1 MLFSIIRNYAEISK
15 SYRIDFLDP
24 SENVLCE
31 VTNMVTDDSLWV
43 TLGKSR
49 KQEDEYCIIANK
61 NTDNFVTDITVQEKA
76 TSNMIQQ
83 KYSDKRFI
91 RLQATDDPSSG
102 GWVDEEVANAKPPS
116 TPSAPKKK

>member
-1 MLFSIIRNYAEISK
+1 MPNFVTEGILAPTGVVILPLTVKMLHSIIKNYGKISK

-24 SENVLCE
+24 SDNVLCE
-31 VTNMVTDDSLWV
+31 VTNMVTDDSLWD

-61 NTDNFVTDITVQEKA
+61 NPDNFVTDITVQEKA
-76 TSNMIQQ
+76 TSKMIQQ

-91 RLQATDDPSSG
+91 
-102 GWVDEEVANAKPPS
+102 
-116 TPSAPKKK
+116 